1 MSYSDTRLVAL
12 FALQQGFAAALSWP
26 CSSLQICVHNGF
38 GAQFA
43 EAALVEKPALK
54 GNPALKG
61 KLVEKLVKLETVS

>member
-38 GAQFA
+38 GAQ
-43 EAALVEKPALK
+43 LTVLSKRLLRLPLLK
-54 GNPALKG
+54 SLP
-61 KLVEKLVKLETVS
+61 